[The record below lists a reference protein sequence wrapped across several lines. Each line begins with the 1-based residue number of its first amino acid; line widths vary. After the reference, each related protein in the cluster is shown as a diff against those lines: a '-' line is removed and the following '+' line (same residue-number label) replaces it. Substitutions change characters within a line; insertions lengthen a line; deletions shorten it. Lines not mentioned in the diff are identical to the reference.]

1 MQAAKIVNIREN
13 YRNQPQ
19 ERKDAEKKVVTG
31 AGATAGAV
39 QVSRTKSAFSF
50 FNSSKKLQNGVSF
63 AQNTMKEANL
73 VAKKTTGL
81 WATVKANCAWAK
93 NSVLKWGEQFK
104 ALKYIRPLIE
114 SPVFKGAAGIAGF
127 GFGLVTLIT
136 GASEI
141 AKTATDVIDEHQ
153 LNKAA

>member
-1 MQAAKIVNIREN
+1 MQAAKIVNIRES

-19 ERKDAEKKVVTG
+19 ERKDAEKKIATG

-50 FNSSKKLQNGVSF
+50 FNSSKKLQQGMGL
-63 AQNTMKEANL
+63 AQNTMKEASL

-93 NSVLKWGEQFK
+93 TSILKWGEQFK
-104 ALKYIRPLIE
+104 SLRYIKPLIE
-114 SPVFKGAAGIAGF
+114 SPVFKGIAGIAGF
-127 GFGLVTLIT
+127 GFGVVTLIT

-141 AKTATDVIDEHQ
+141 AKTATDVIEEHQ
-153 LNKAA
+153 LNQAA